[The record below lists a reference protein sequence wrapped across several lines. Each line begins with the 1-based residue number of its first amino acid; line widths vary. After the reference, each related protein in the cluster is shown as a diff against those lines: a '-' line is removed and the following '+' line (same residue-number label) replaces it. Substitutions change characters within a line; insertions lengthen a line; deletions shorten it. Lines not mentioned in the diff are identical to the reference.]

1 MKKIL
6 VALMALLLLAVGT
19 NAAFEKTNIYANN
32 FSDVA
37 ETSWYAENVK
47 TAYELGFMNGKSEGK
62 FDPDG
67 NVTLAEAIT
76 MASRVHAIYN
86 GTEVTK
92 RPVSKSQLR
101 YDFDSMDGV
110 RLNHATGSV
119 KDSVLVMQP
128 DKPNAAGSYDPGI
141 IMQKM
146 SLDTRRYNK
155 MTIRMKRDFLP
166 NPKPDAPRKERME
179 IFFATSVDTKFDEK
193 KLIYYTPA
201 EGTNL
206 EDWFDVEIELSQHQF
221 WQENLVSLRFD
232 PTNNNGVYYIDYI
245 AFSESENPQNQ
256 KWYDMYVDYALD
268 NGIIK
273 DAQYERN
280 EVTRNA
286 TRSEICDLFASA
298 LPEEY
303 FNAINDVKGIPDV
316 LRDSKNADTYLM
328 LYKAGVLLGSDKEGT
343 FNGKADVKRSE
354 VATIINRVALPE
366 NRVKGTVSADW
377 TTQGNVYDLEFDDEK
392 ALESI
397 IIGECDSAEVK
408 DGALIVKPT
417 DRGEGKKPRFDPKF
431 TVSNI
436 AVDAE
441 EFSKLMVRMKVEYI
455 GDIDYQTFD
464 FYFTTEEGEA
474 FNEGKSVHQDFRE
487 YSYLDPFGWYVL
499 EVDLLKDSDWK
510 GTVNSFRFDPANT
523 NGIFTIDY
531 IRFAKG
537 DILRGASHEVLVN
550 EGYTATRL
558 LKDEGFERGFY
569 VAQVEQKNAL
579 DHGIWQDYCETDEK
593 PLWKIDPYWSLYD
606 LWDNKNPE
614 DDKYTISD
622 TYGVNTIKY
631 NPDEKSI
638 SLRLNATNIYKGEP
652 HINSEYKWWPHLLIE
667 QDREFCAIDK
677 ERNSAG
683 ADRMFFEID
692 ARVTDFKPTTNPAG
706 VNTCVAMAVF
716 YLRTD
721 KSPTDFVWFC
731 IQLALP
737 SDLSMPNHKTG
748 WTPDTAANQY
758 MYGLRQTTLFNGMKN
773 SFNNEPGKML
783 LNEWKNIRLDITPH
797 LEQVVAWANRD
808 NIFGLQVTR
817 DDLYIS
823 GVNLG
828 YEIHGN
834 YDLTMEFKNMNMVA
848 YNKD

>member
-1 MKKIL
+1 MKKIM
-6 VALMALLLLAVGT
+6 VVLMVVVLLCAGV
-19 NAAFEKTNIYANN
+19 NAAFEKVNTYQNN
-32 FSDVA
+32 FSDVKD
-37 ETSWYAENVK
+37 TSWYAENVK

-62 FDPDG
+62 FDPNG
-67 NVTLAEAIT
+67 NVTLAEGIT
-76 MASRVHAIYN
+76 MAARVHAIYN

-92 RPVSKSQLR
+92 RPASKTEHR
-101 YDFDSMDGV
+101 YDFDNMDGI
-110 RLNHATGSV
+110 RLNHATGAP
-119 KDSVLVMQP
+119 KDGILVMQP
-128 DKPNAAGSYDPGI
+128 DKPNAAGSYDPGVI
-141 IMQKM
+141 IQKM
-146 SLDTRRYNK
+146 NLDTRRYNK
-155 MTIRMKRDFLP
+155 MTVRMKRDVLP
-166 NPKPDAPRKERME
+166 NTKPDDPRKEMLE
-179 IFFATSVDTKFDEK
+179 IFFGTTNSPSFDGNKCIYHTFDASVD
-193 KLIYYTPA
+193 L
-201 EGTNL
+201 TN
-206 EDWFDVEIELSQHQF
+206 WVDVEIELSKNKYYQD
-221 WQENLVSLRFD
+221 NLVSLRFD

-245 AFSESENPQNQ
+245 VFSESDNPENQ

-268 NGIIK
+268 NGIIQEE
-273 DAQYERN
+273 QYKRDEL
-280 EVTRNA
+280 TRNA
-286 TRSEICDLFASA
+286 KRSEICDLLASA

-316 LRDSKNADTYLM
+316 LRDSKNADVYLM
-328 LYKAGVLLGSDKEGT
+328 LYKAGIVLGDEAGNLKPTSDI
-343 FNGKADVKRSE
+343 KRSE
-354 VATIINRVALPE
+354 VAAIINRVALPE
-366 NRVKGTVSADW
+366 NRVKGSTSADW
-377 TTQGNVYDLEFDDEK
+377 TKQGNVYDLEFDDEK
-392 ALESI
+392 ILETI
-397 IIGECDSAEVK
+397 IVEECVSSEVK
-408 DGALIVKPT
+408 DGALIIKPS
-417 DRGEGKKPRFDPKF
+417 DRGEGKTPRFDPKF
-431 TVSNI
+431 TVKDI
-436 AVDAE
+436 AIDAE

-455 GDIDYQTFD
+455 GNIDYKTFD
-464 FYFTTEEGEA
+464 FYFTTEEGEE
-474 FNEGKSVHQDFRE
+474 FSESKSVHQDFRE

-579 DHGIWQDYCETDEK
+579 DHGIWRDYCETDEK

-638 SLRLNATNIYKGEP
+638 SLRLNATNIYEGKP

-692 ARVTDFKPTTNPAG
+692 TRITDFKPTTNLEG
-706 VNTCVAMAVF
+706 VNTCIAMAVF

-731 IQLALP
+731 INLVRP
-737 SDLSMPNHKTG
+737 DNLSMPVYKTN
-748 WTPDTAANQY
+748 WTPDSAAHQY
-758 MYGLRQTTLFNGMKN
+758 MYGIQNNTVFNGMEN
-773 SFNNEPGKML
+773 SFNYEPGKLL
-783 LNEWKNIRLDITPH
+783 LNEWKSIRLDVTPH

-834 YDLTMEFKNMNMVA
+834 YDFTMEFKNMNMVA